1 MRERD
6 GDARAQVHE
15 AATKAEGRRHEA
27 ARKAEGTREDVSKR
41 DGRNTDSLAFGGFVL
56 TRFARSFFRRAP
68 KPPKIMR
75 RSKRGVIFF
84 CYQ

>member
-6 GDARAQVHE
+6 GDARAQGHE

-56 TRFARSFFRRAP
+56 TRFARSSFLG
-68 KPPKIMR
+68 PPNPRKL
-75 RSKRGVIFF
+75 
-84 CYQ
+84 